1 MRKKKLELKL
11 SEQVKQFLSDLEA
24 KGDHETLKHFEEAI
38 ARIAANPEEMGARI
52 HEEWNPQ
59 LETDLSLLDEN
70 QPLVDIGTYG
80 SGPFEESD
88 YEFSF
93 EGINLEMHGM
103 TLGED
108 QLPQPYRQL
117 YYRKLEYRNGR
128 FVLKLA
134 DDEGKIYTFEARGVS
149 TWVDLE

>member
-1 MRKKKLELKL
+1 MRKKKVRVKL
-11 SEQVKQFLSDLEA
+11 SDQVKQFLSDLKA
-24 KGDHETLKHFEEAI
+24 KGDQDTLKQFKEAI

-70 QPLVDIGTYG
+70 QPLIDIGTYG
-80 SGPFEESD
+80 SGPYQEAD

-93 EGINLEMHGM
+93 DGISLEMHGM
-103 TLGED
+103 ALGDD
-108 QLPQPYRQL
+108 QLPKPFKQL
-117 YYRKLEYRNGR
+117 YYKKLEYRSGR

-134 DDEGKIYTFEARGVS
+134 DDASKVYTFKARGVS
-149 TWVDLE
+149 TWVDL